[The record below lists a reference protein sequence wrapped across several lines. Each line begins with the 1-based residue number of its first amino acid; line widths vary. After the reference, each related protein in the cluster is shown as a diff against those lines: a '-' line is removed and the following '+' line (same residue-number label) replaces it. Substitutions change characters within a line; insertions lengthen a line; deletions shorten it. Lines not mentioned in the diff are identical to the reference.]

1 MDERHADGLDP
12 KLPRKEKE
20 ELVMLSLCTLGTI
33 GQWESNYEKGGS
45 RTAPRK
51 EWSDVE
57 LAQQRL
63 LFKIIRLCRLCCS
76 RSKNYCIF
84 S

>member
-1 MDERHADGLDP
+1 MMDERLAEGLEA
-12 KLPRKEKE
+12 KLPLEEKE
-20 ELVMLSLCTLGTI
+20 ELVKCYPCVTLGTI

-63 LFKIIRLCRLCCS
+63 LFQNQLD
-76 RSKNYCIF
+76 YQADIF
-84 S
+84 EIW